1 MALRLKEDMHLAS
14 NLNVSNNINI
24 NNFLR
29 VYEVLGVKQIKIGN
43 YGYIDRNLSIYQD
56 SIYEGDIFTLTNE
69 NFTNLSNSLHVLGN
83 LNSYDYSTFK
93 KITTTNN
100 ILLNTHN
107 NYGGSQGEDIN
118 IDSNINISNKL
129 IHNYNYIKVDPITNI
144 TTIDKTNTS
153 HTENLVIN
161 KETLLYDCKVFNVN
175 CNNYSTQNLNVLNNL
190 TCNTFDYIINIRNTL
205 DVLDNANIYGN
216 TNIKNSV
223 IINGLLELND
233 NSMFILP
240 RKSTN
245 IYEANNRI
253 INNGSLRYNDLRKT
267 IEYYNS
273 GWKSITSLDSI
284 SYNSSIIIHENNNS
298 NTSNNISFIQNN
310 NLTVEFNNI
319 TQNLNIF
326 KPYTFFSKNVNLEG
340 HIPHFP
346 ENILINKYA
355 FANKDIFINKLLIL
369 GNNTSTNKTEQHLR
383 FNNTDN
389 FFQIYN
395 KQWSKLKFFSTES
408 GIDMKDN
415 NDIEIFK
422 NPNKIICNS
431 NTIDF
436 HKNLNIN
443 SNLNNSNFINIE
455 RNSNVLNNI
464 IFYNKAILT
473 YDKNNSLFKAF
484 VMPNLNSHILNN
496 YKFFNINDYSP
507 DCNIT
512 YTTHIL
518 YILANYNNYKYVL
531 NEFNINNNFINNNST
546 QYFYISTE
554 NTNCLIKSL
563 EIHYFI
569 TSSNINNLDN
579 IDLIDIKNK
588 YYILIHSNNKLIYDS
603 STNITEFILKKN
615 SFYTIQIKLKTNYP
629 TENINHSDML
639 LFIRL
644 KGQYYVDLYSTN
656 NQVDFL
662 YNSNHRFRNNI
673 YFTNNLNI
681 KQKFHSYKS
690 ILSNSTNLQN
700 IYINNPDYNIIP
712 NSSISIYDNNKNP
725 LFIIQNNNIG
735 IGTTEKTLNSNIF
748 IKNKNNTD
756 SLYIIGNSN
765 IHKNLN
771 VTNDIIIKNN
781 SITTNNLIYKNLNID
796 TLICNNPIIL
806 NQNINCDSIYS
817 KNIILNNNILLS
829 SIHTKNLYF
838 NNKSY
843 LLNELIE
850 SNININNKKINF
862 KNTLYFDNNCNLSIN
877 SHTCYNAFSI
887 GDKIKPNLS
896 IAHNGYTEINCP
908 NNGFIL
914 DNINIFEKL
923 NSKKTF

>member
-1 MALRLKEDMHLAS
+1 MVLTLKEDMHLAS
-14 NLNVSNNINI
+14 NLNVTNNINI

-43 YGYIDRNLSIYQD
+43 YGYIDKDLSIYQD
-56 SIYEGDIFTLTNE
+56 SIYQGDIFTLTNE
-69 NFTNLSNSLHVLGN
+69 NFKNLNNSLNILGN
-83 LNSYDYSTFK
+83 LNSYDYATFE
-93 KITTTNN
+93 KIFSTNN
-100 ILLNTHN
+100 ILLKTHN
-107 NYGGSQGEDIN
+107 NYGGSGGEDIN

-129 IHNYNYIKVDPITNI
+129 IHNYDYLKTDLITNI
-144 TTIDKTNTS
+144 KTVNKTNTS
-153 HTENLVIN
+153 HTKNLVIN
-161 KETLLYDCKVFNVN
+161 KETLLYDCNVFNVN

-190 TCNTFDYIINIRNTL
+190 TCNTFDYILNIRNNL
-205 DVLDNANIYGN
+205 DVYGNVNIYGN
-216 TNIKNSV
+216 TNIENSV
-223 IINGLLELND
+223 TIKGLLELNK
-233 NSMFILP
+233 NSIFVLP

-245 IYEANNRI
+245 IYENTNRI

-273 GWKSITSLDSI
+273 GWKSITSLHSI
-284 SYNSSIIIHENNNS
+284 NYNSSIIIHENNNS
-298 NTSNNISFIQNN
+298 NTSNNISFTQNN

-326 KPYTFFSKNVNLEG
+326 KPYTVFAKNLNLEG
-340 HIPHFP
+340 HIFHFP

-395 KQWSKLKFFSTES
+395 KQWSKLKFTSPQS
-408 GIDMKDN
+408 GIDIKDN
-415 NDIEIFK
+415 NIIEIFK

-455 RNSNVLNNI
+455 KNTNILNNI

-484 VMPNLNSHILNN
+484 VIPNLNSHTLNN
-496 YKFFNINDYSP
+496 YKFFNINDYSNN
-507 DCNIT
+507 CNIT
-512 YTTHIL
+512 YTSHIL
-518 YILANYNNYKYVL
+518 SILANYNNYKYVL
-531 NEFNINNNFINNNST
+531 NEFNINNDFINNNST
-546 QYFYISTE
+546 QHFYITTE
-554 NTNCLIKSL
+554 NTNCLIQSL

-569 TSSNINNLDN
+569 TSSNINNLEN
-579 IDLIDIKNK
+579 INLIDIKNK
-588 YYILIHSNNKLIYDS
+588 YHILIHSNNKLIYNS
-603 STNITEFILKKN
+603 STNITEFILEKN

-629 TENINHSDML
+629 IQNNTHNDML

-644 KGQYYVDLYSTN
+644 KGQYYVDLYSKN

-673 YFTNNLNI
+673 YFNNNLNI

-725 LFIIQNNNIG
+725 FFIIQNNNIG
-735 IGTTEKTLNSNIF
+735 IGTTKKTLNSIIS
-748 IKNKNNTD
+748 IKNKNNTN
-756 SLYIIGNSN
+756 SLNIIGNSN
-765 IHKNLN
+765 IHKNLY
-771 VTNDIIIKNN
+771 VTNDIIINNN

-796 TLICNNPIIL
+796 TLICNNSTIL

-817 KNIILNNNILLS
+817 KNIILNNNNLLS
-829 SIHTKNLYF
+829 SIHTTNLHF

-843 LLNELIE
+843 LLNDFIQ
-850 SNININNKKINF
+850 NDIHINDKKINF

-877 SHTCYNAFSI
+877 SHNCYNAFSI
-887 GDKIKPNLS
+887 GNKIKPNLS
-896 IAHNGYTEINCP
+896 ISHNGYTILNCP

-914 DNINIFEKL
+914 DNINVFEKL
-923 NSKKTF
+923 NTKKTF